1 MAIRPKGAM
10 GVHCWLLKAI
20 SENASLAAAAAGGGG
35 AEKAIGTSGH
45 KEALARSSAL
55 ITSSSFD
62 STLSPDVFPPLSL
75 WLLPFFLSLSTPL
88 LSPAPCNSSCT
99 LSLCTLIY
107 NQRSLP
113 PFLCSLIAFGESV

>member
-1 MAIRPKGAM
+1 MAVRPKGAM

-20 SENASLAAAAAGGGG
+20 SENASLAAAGGG

-75 WLLPFFLSLSTPL
+75 WLLPFFLSLFL
-88 LSPAPCNSSCT
+88 
-99 LSLCTLIY
+99 LIY
-107 NQRSLP
+107 HAFFWTLFIVPPILLCLVNFFSSL
-113 PFLCSLIAFGESV
+113 

>member
-1 MAIRPKGAM
+1 MAVRPKGAM

-20 SENASLAAAAAGGGG
+20 SENASLAAAGGG

-88 LSPAPCNSSCT
+88 LEPEFPPI
-99 LSLCTLIY
+99 LSLK
-107 NQRSLP
+107 
-113 PFLCSLIAFGESV
+113 LCIGLVSFIGKAENE